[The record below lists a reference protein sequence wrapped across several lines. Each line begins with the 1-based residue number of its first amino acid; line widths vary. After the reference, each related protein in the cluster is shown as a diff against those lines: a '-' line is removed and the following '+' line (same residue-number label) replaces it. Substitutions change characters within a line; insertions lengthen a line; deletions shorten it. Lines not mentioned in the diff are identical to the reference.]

1 MTTVAQRL
9 RLMARDEVTRSDA
22 RGTYPDQAA
31 LEAMPAEALAEHIA
45 DCARSHGGQC
55 FFDDAAS
62 TEIDSHR
69 LRDALPI
76 RPLRKGAA

>member
-22 RGTYPDQAA
+22 RGTYPDRAA
-31 LEAMPAEALAEHIA
+31 LEAMPAEALAGHIA

-55 FFDDAAS
+55 LHVGEAWTTPAW
-62 TEIDSHR
+62 ER
-69 LRDALPI
+69 LRVALTVLA
-76 RPLRKGAA
+76 LRKGAA